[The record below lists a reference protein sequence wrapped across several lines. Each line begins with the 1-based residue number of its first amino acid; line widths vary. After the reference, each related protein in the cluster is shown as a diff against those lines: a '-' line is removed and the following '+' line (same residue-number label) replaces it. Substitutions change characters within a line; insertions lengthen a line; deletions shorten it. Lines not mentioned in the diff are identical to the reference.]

1 VRAVVQRV
9 HNAGVEVNGKTVG
22 EIGHG
27 LVVFLGVG
35 REDETADSDYLA
47 GKISGLRIFEDDQGL
62 MNLSVRDIG
71 GQVLSISQFTLYG
84 DCRKG
89 KRPGFSAA
97 ARPEQAEK
105 LYEDFCEKL
114 REAGLTVVTGRFQET
129 MRIFVD
135 NDGPVTLLLDSKKQ
149 F

>member
-1 VRAVVQRV
+1 MRAVVQRV
-9 HNAGVEVNGKTVG
+9 HKAGVEVNGEVVG
-22 EIGHG
+22 EIGPG

-35 REDETADSDYLA
+35 HEDKTSDSEYLA
-47 GKISGLRIFEDDQGL
+47 GKVSGLRIFEDDQGL
-62 MNLSVRDIG
+62 MNLSVQDTG

-97 ARPEQAEK
+97 ARPDEAEK
-105 LYEDFCEKL
+105 LYEVFCQKL
-114 REAGLTVVTGRFQET
+114 KDAGLTVATGQFQET

-135 NDGPVTLLLDSKKQ
+135 NDGPVTLLLDSKKN